1 VLACCGRRDPP
12 HRQRGENAR
21 VTTEP
26 PLRVLAADCADCV
39 GLCCVA
45 PAFAASVDFAVDKPA
60 GDPCPNLETDNRCGI
75 HARLRESGFP
85 GCVVF
90 DCFGAGQRVTRE
102 LLPGADWRAGE
113 ADATA
118 MFGAFT
124 VAWPLHELLWYLRA
138 AAALPAALP
147 IRVALEAAYDET
159 DALAARS
166 AIDTTT
172 PDVNSHR
179 ARVNDLLREA
189 SSLARAPYART
200 ALDRRGADL
209 IGTDLRSTDLRGA
222 DLRGA
227 DLIGA
232 DLRGADLDLADVT
245 GADLRGADVRGAGLS
260 TALFLTGSQLRA
272 ARGDA
277 WTAISEGLERPSHWG

>member
-1 VLACCGRRDPP
+1 MD
-12 HRQRGENAR
+12 NAL
-21 VTTEP
+21 VTDAAH
-26 PLRVLAADCADCV
+26 LRVLAADCSRCV

-45 PAFAASVDFAVDKPA
+45 PAFAASVDFALDKPA
-60 GDPCPNLETDNRCGI
+60 GDPCPNLAADNRCGI

-90 DCFGAGQRVTRE
+90 DCFGAGQRVTGE

-113 ADATA
+113 GDAAA
-118 MFGAFT
+118 MFAAFT

-138 AAALPAALP
+138 AMALPAA
-147 IRVALEAAYDET
+147 RSMREALEGAYAAT

-172 PDVNSHR
+172 PDVNAHR
-179 ARVNDLLREA
+179 ALVNDLLREVSA
-189 SSLARAPYART
+189 LARAPYAAT

-209 IGTDLRSTDLRGA
+209 IGHDLRSLDLRGA

-232 DLRGADLDLADVT
+232 DLRGADLALADVT
-245 GADLRGADVRGAGLS
+245 GADLRGADVRGADLGA
-260 TALFLTGSQLRA
+260 ALFVTASQLRA

-277 WTAISEGLERPSHWG
+277 GTAIPEGMERPSHWA